1 MTPLY
6 LLFRVK
12 YQMLEKDNPSNLE
25 RIISSSNELN
35 LSLDSILNSLPFG
48 ISIQD
53 KDRIILFENEKAK
66 SLTGSFCHK
75 KCFLR
80 WKYLPEEGN
89 SICKDCP
96 ATISLIDFSP
106 HRIFRRTLNRQFKEL
121 LIEIHAIPV
130 LEKDGKLSKYIEI
143 LHDVTNDET
152 ARTLA
157 NKPISDV
164 IDSIEFS
171 FSKYGPTAGEVFLK
185 DVSFFPK
192 QEESIQKLTMFAY
205 IGIFQNNFDQEGLF
219 GPLPVLDFPYK
230 SMLAY
235 SFRTTSPHIKDPRK
249 CGMEPCLLF
258 IYFERDSY
266 FLFEKRNEIL
276 TFLNNKLEK
285 TLIEEMTENWF
296 KQFKSEFKSFMFS
309 LFNEFKI

>member
-1 MTPLY
+1 M
-6 LLFRVK
+6 F
-12 YQMLEKDNPSNLE
+12 EKDNPSNLE
-25 RIISSSNELN
+25 TILSSSNELN
-35 LSLDSILNSLPFG
+35 LSLESILNSFPFG

-53 KDRIILFENEKAK
+53 KDRIILFENDKAK

-106 HRIFRRTLNRQFKEL
+106 HKVFRRTLNKKSEEM
-121 LIEIHAIPV
+121 LIEIHTIPI
-130 LEKDGKLSKYIEI
+130 LEKDGSVNKYIEI
-143 LHDVTNDET
+143 LHDVTNDEI
-152 ARTLA
+152 ARTLT

-164 IDSIEFS
+164 IDNIEYS

-185 DVSFFPK
+185 DVSFFDKPD
-192 QEESIQKLTMFAY
+192 EYIQKLTMFSY
-205 IGIFQNNFDQEGLF
+205 IGIFQNNFNQEGLF

-235 SFRTTSPHIKDPRK
+235 SFRTTSPHIKDPRRY
-249 CGMEPCLLF
+249 GMEPSLLF
-258 IYFERDSY
+258 IYFDRENY
-266 FLFEKRNEIL
+266 FLFEKRKEIL

-285 TLIEEMTENWF
+285 MVIEEMTENWF
-296 KQFKSEFKSFMFS
+296 SQFKSEFKSFMLS
-309 LFNEFKI
+309 LFNEF